1 MSCNL
6 RHRVVKREE
15 YGKKNPWI
23 FFSSYWHSCC
33 LSSVQFW
40 SSLFKNACISSKNLG
55 CGLQIQ
61 GAVRSRIPIL
71 AAITYIAILPHRSLC
86 LASHRQI
93 SSFCKSVG
101 FRWHRPDPGHCS
113 KINQALQVF
122 SNHFLLALRGEKQI
136 SVIQISTV
144 VPVHRN
150 VSWSKSLLT
159 CSVLLRETRSLN
171 PVICTDLYLRILSF
185 LLSYQPKDFLT
196 ACISL
201 ERPHNCCDV
210 Y

>member
-1 MSCNL
+1 M
-6 RHRVVKREE
+6 E
-15 YGKKNPWI
+15 KKI
-23 FFSSYWHSCC
+23 LGFSSLLIGTAAAYPQFNSGAV
-33 LSSVQFW
+33 SSKMPAFPQ
-40 SSLFKNACISSKNLG
+40 KNLG

-101 FRWHRPDPGHCS
+101 FRWHRPDPGQCS
-113 KINQALQVF
+113 INNQALQVF

-150 VSWSKSLLT
+150 VS
-159 CSVLLRETRSLN
+159 
-171 PVICTDLYLRILSF
+171 
-185 LLSYQPKDFLT
+185 
-196 ACISL
+196 
-201 ERPHNCCDV
+201 
-210 Y
+210 